1 MPNRAAVARQG
12 RGQMPRCPATRT
24 GRKSARQARGQRGQ
38 EMATERR
45 RSVIRGMTL
54 VRILIWIGTAVFVG
68 MMFYPL
74 LMRMIA
80 LLMFP
85 TDSDLP
91 Y

>member
-1 MPNRAAVARQG
+1 MAVD
-12 RGQMPRCPATRT
+12 
-24 GRKSARQARGQRGQ
+24 
-38 EMATERR
+38 RR
-45 RSVIRGMTL
+45 RSVITGMRL
-54 VRILIWIGTAVFVG
+54 VRILIWVVTAFFVG

-80 LLMFP
+80 LLMAP

>member
-1 MPNRAAVARQG
+1 MAVD
-12 RGQMPRCPATRT
+12 
-24 GRKSARQARGQRGQ
+24 QRG
-38 EMATERR
+38 
-45 RSVIRGMTL
+45 SVITGMTL
-54 VRILIWIGTAVFVG
+54 VRTLIWVVTAFFVG

>member
-1 MPNRAAVARQG
+1 MAVD
-12 RGQMPRCPATRT
+12 
-24 GRKSARQARGQRGQ
+24 
-38 EMATERR
+38 RR

-80 LLMFP
+80 LLMAP

>member
-1 MPNRAAVARQG
+1 MAVD
-12 RGQMPRCPATRT
+12 
-24 GRKSARQARGQRGQ
+24 
-38 EMATERR
+38 RR